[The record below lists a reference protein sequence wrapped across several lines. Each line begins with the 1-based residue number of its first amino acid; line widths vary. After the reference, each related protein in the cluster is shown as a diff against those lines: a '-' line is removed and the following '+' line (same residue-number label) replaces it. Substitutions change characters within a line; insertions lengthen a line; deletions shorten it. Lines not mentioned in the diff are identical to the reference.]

1 MTYHFPPRLMQA
13 KAAAH
18 YLGVSPS
25 KLRALELPCK
35 RDGGNVLYDR
45 DDLDAWAD
53 TLPYEDRN
61 NGGEGCEEADAAFGK
76 PRS

>member
-25 KLRALELPCK
+25 KLRTLDLPCK

-45 DDLDAWAD
+45 ADLDAWAD
-53 TLPYEDRN
+53 TLPYDASE
-61 NGGEGCEEADAAFGK
+61 NGENSCDAAFG
-76 PRS
+76 